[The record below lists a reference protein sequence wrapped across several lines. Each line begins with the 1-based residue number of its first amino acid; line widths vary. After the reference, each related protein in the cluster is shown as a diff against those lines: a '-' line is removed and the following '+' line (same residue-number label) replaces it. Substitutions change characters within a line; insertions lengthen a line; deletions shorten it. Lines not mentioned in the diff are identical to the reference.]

1 MHFRQLKRREFIAL
15 LGGLARGA
23 DEQVGEDVA
32 KLAGRCPLCLV
43 YIGADLK
50 KQESRWACRRSGSS
64 HLNVGLTG
72 LLNPT

>member
-1 MHFRQLKRREFIAL
+1 MNRRAVITL

-43 YIGADLK
+43 
-50 KQESRWACRRSGSS
+50 
-64 HLNVGLTG
+64 
-72 LLNPT
+72 